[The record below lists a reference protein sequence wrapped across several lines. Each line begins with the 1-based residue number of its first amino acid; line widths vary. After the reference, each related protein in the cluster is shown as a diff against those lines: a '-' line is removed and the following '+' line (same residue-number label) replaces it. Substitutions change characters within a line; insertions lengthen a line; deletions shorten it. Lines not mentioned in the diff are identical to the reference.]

1 MSSEEEYDE
10 VVLNG
15 SSLLAFA
22 EFRRK
27 SGKML
32 IDLFGGW
39 IVRAVYDVVLHEF
52 VFLQTFLEN
61 PTVILHS
68 LQVTKCL
75 LEVSLLVPIPAC
87 VEAGHAK

>member
-1 MSSEEEYDE
+1 MSSEEEDDE
-10 VVLNG
+10 IVLNG
-15 SSLLAFA
+15 SCLLALA
-22 EFRRK
+22 EFGRK
-27 SGKML
+27 RGQML
-32 IDLFGGW
+32 VDLFCGW
-39 IVRAVYDVVLHEF
+39 IARAVNDVVFHEF

-61 PTVILHS
+61 AAILLHS